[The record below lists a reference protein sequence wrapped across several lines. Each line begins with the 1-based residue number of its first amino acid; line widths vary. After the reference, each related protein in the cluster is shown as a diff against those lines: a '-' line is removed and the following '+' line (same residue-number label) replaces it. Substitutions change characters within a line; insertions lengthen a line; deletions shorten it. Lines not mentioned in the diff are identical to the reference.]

1 MLHRHANFW
10 VNSAFDLRPTNV
22 AAVLIASV
30 SIIARLSKQSFNLQ
44 LSTFGEDESMVFV
57 TPGLQDTGVKLQRY
71 DGNSRGNFG
80 DRFTTYFIHTLPQ
93 C

>member
-22 AAVLIASV
+22 A
-30 SIIARLSKQSFNLQ
+30 IIARLSKQLFNLQ